1 MSPSSYWMC
10 NIKCCY
16 NAGNREYCKYIMACL
31 LRLAVLSIILILY
44 HRRYLIPAKTSNRE
58 FLAMLVLEKLC
69 MTQGDIRRFILRKFL
84 ISKKKKKLL
93 KKHERIG
100 FAHAINLNLQGK
112 NDTWYSDFVI
122 GSTLSHQFL
131 LFKSHI

>member
-1 MSPSSYWMC
+1 MC
-10 NIKCCY
+10 LHQATECVILRKCCY

-69 MTQGDIRRFILRKFL
+69 MTQGDMRPFILRKFL
-84 ISKKKKKLL
+84 ISKKKKNFCKSMKELVLL
-93 KKHERIG
+93 MLSILICR
-100 FAHAINLNLQGK
+100 ARMTR
-112 NDTWYSDFVI
+112 DTVI
-122 GSTLSHQFL
+122 L
-131 LFKSHI
+131 